1 MLFDE
6 FWFIKCVLV
15 RFPLRVRVCLFD
27 WVLKNPLFREGLFIF
42 KC

>member
-6 FWFIKCVLV
+6 FWFIKSVLV

-27 WVLKNPLFREGLFIF
+27 RKKEKAN
-42 KC
+42 